1 MSKKKKAPGKVVDYT
16 GKHKL
21 EAAGILSRKEIKQLD
36 PMLVD
41 SILSPLYDT
50 VKRGKK
56 KFMGGAVM
64 KNRGGTFK
72 GTY

>member
-1 MSKKKKAPGKVVDYT
+1 MAKKKIKKFPK
-16 GKHKL
+16 KHKL
-21 EAAGILSRKEIKQLD
+21 VEKGIMSEKDMKILD
-36 PMLVD
+36 PLAVD
-41 SILSPLYDT
+41 SILMPLL
-50 VKRGKK
+50 KGKK